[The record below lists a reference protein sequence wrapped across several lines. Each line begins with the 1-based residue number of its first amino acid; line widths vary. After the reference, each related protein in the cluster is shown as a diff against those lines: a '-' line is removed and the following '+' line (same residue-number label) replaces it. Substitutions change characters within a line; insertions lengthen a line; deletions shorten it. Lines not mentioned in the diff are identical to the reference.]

1 MAKPKR
7 TSNTNAGPLIA
18 AREPF
23 RGNNFEGHEGAPRS
37 HGWLQGTQFSAQ
49 LKELKNIDYTV
60 NDPRSNTPLAVH
72 HEGGWHYPDTY
83 HSSTT
88 AQKQAVTRRAIG
100 IKSER
105 DKTMERR
112 AAKREAKAKAASDSK
127 EQGLW
132 NS

>member
-1 MAKPKR
+1 MAKR
-7 TSNTNAGPLIA
+7 TSNVNAGPLIA

-23 RGNNFEGHEGAPRS
+23 KGNNFEGHEGAPRS
-37 HGWLQGTQFSAQ
+37 HGWLHGTQFSEQ

-83 HSSTT
+83 HSPTT

-112 AAKREAKAKAASDSK
+112 AANREAKRKAASDAQ